1 LAGDFSK
8 SLREISTLM
17 DNVTEKDIK
26 KMSKEL
32 RVLSGASGLALDSLS
47 KAKYDIVSAGFANAA
62 DSAEVLAVSAKLA
75 VGGVTTAASAA
86 DILTT
91 ALNAYGKSAK
101 ESEKVADILFTTV
114 KFGKTT
120 MDELSASL
128 GRVLPLARA
137 SKASLETVGAAMA
150 TLTSSGIKTAE
161 ATTFLRGALQA
172 LDAPTKAAA
181 KEMFDAGISAKHFD
195 DGSLDLLST
204 IKQFRGMDTKTL
216 TKFIPSQEAITAIL
230 TMSNNIDVL
239 ADNLAGFEDTAG
251 AAETAFGKMAKEFNV
266 KMSRLKNNISS
277 ALIEF
282 GTLIIE
288 KITPII
294 DSFNKVLGK
303 LGEIGWD
310 VIAKDLTDNWRDVLG
325 VMGQLVGIM
334 LKPIPATIAG
344 LFMLAGKLAVEA
356 FKLGFEALKNVDW
369 GALIFGSGPRKNAMA
384 LAKVFGKDVAQ
395 EFINKGVTG
404 FLDDQS
410 ENPIAV
416 FMQKAAKEAGGQVGP
431 SFKRNISKVVRKEFD
446 EMGVD
451 ISTQLLEVLVKPF
464 IQTAYK
470 GKATADDL
478 QRTFDGFV
486 FAPDMDI
493 DAEMAII
500 RATWVDEWGFAVDDA
515 NVVLTAFYNGLIAR
529 NTVAVESVGQEM
541 SIMDT
546 YIELYQK
553 LIDKQRESNA
563 VIEESNELPRANTAI
578 EAWGFAYETEI
589 NNVQG
594 MLSNFTAAWSQNL
607 DQRVNAEI
615 SALKDTA
622 RYQNADAERRED
634 MERGI
639 LQNYASEQKLKFRV
653 SQASA
658 LAEIGMNT
666 ATALTKSVAGAWETI
681 GQPWFSIIAA
691 LGVAQTALVLS
702 QKPPEFHSG
711 GLVGG
716 QGDTPIMAQSGEFVL
731 SRSAVQ
737 DIGVDTAQRINQ
749 GGGAG
754 ITVNINAPLV
764 DETVR
769 DSIIP
774 AIQKAQRLNLA

>member
-1 LAGDFSK
+1 VANKNLFIRIGVKGARKTRKALNSVGNSLKGISKVASIAGLGIAGLSVKLAGDFSK

-17 DNVTEKDIK
+17 SNVTEKDIK

-62 DSAEVLAVSAKLA
+62 DSAEVLAVSTKLA

-181 KEMFDAGISAKHFD
+181 KEMKSAGIAAKHFD

-251 AAETAFGKMAKEFNV
+251 AAETAFGKMAKEFNI

-282 GTLIIE
+282 GSLIIE
-288 KITPII
+288 KITPIV

-334 LKPIPATIAG
+334 FKPIPATVGAI
-344 LFMLAGKLAVEA
+344 FRLAGKLAVEA
-356 FKLGFEALKNVDW
+356 FKFGFKTIAENIDLMSLFKSVSGLAEKERKRLKIIVD
-369 GALIFGSGPRKNAMA
+369 
-384 LAKVFGKDVAQ
+384 VFGRDVA
-395 EFINKGVTG
+395 EGLTESGDLTPLFDALGVSINTNKGKIKKLLVAEFEGAGHEGMEG
-404 FLDDQS
+404 FAQQIS
-410 ENPIAV
+410 EQMKLWTSGKMPRNWISS
-416 FMQKAAKEAGGQVGP
+416 FFGQTKVSDVVG
-431 SFKRNISKVVRKEFD
+431 SDFEK
-446 EMGVD
+446 
-451 ISTQLLEVLVKPF
+451 
-464 IQTAYK
+464 
-470 GKATADDL
+470 
-478 QRTFDGFV
+478 
-486 FAPDMDI
+486 
-493 DAEMAII
+493 EMAFLS
-500 RATWVDEWGFAVDDA
+500 ATWAKQWSVSAEEA
-515 NVVLTAFYNGLIAR
+515 NVLMTQFYNDLIAR
-529 NTVAVESVGQEM
+529 NTVATESVGQEM
-541 SIMDT
+541 SIMD
-546 YIELYQK
+546 
-553 LIDKQRESNA
+553 
-563 VIEESNELPRANTAI
+563 
-578 EAWGFAYETEI
+578 
-589 NNVQG
+589 
-594 MLSNFTAAWSQNL
+594 
-607 DQRVNAEI
+607 
-615 SALKDTA
+615 
-622 RYQNADAERRED
+622 
-634 MERGI
+634 
-639 LQNYASEQKLKFRV
+639 
-653 SQASA
+653 
-658 LAEIGMNT
+658 
-666 ATALTKSVAGAWETI
+666 
-681 GQPWFSIIAA
+681 
-691 LGVAQTALVLS
+691 
-702 QKPPEFHSG
+702 
-711 GLVGG
+711 
-716 QGDTPIMAQSGEFVL
+716 
-731 SRSAVQ
+731 
-737 DIGVDTAQRINQ
+737 
-749 GGGAG
+749 
-754 ITVNINAPLV
+754 
-764 DETVR
+764 
-769 DSIIP
+769 
-774 AIQKAQRLNLA
+774 

>member
-1 LAGDFSK
+1 MLVKSIEQRRNKKVANKNLIIRIGVKGARKTRKALNGVGNSLKGISKVASIAGLGIAGLSVKLAEDFSK

-17 DNVTEKDIK
+17 SNVTEKDIK

-32 RVLSGASGLALDSLS
+32 RVLSGDSGLALDSLS

-204 IKQFRGMDTKTL
+204 IKQFEGMDTKTL

-251 AAETAFGKMAKEFNV
+251 AAETAFGKMAKEFNI

-282 GTLIIE
+282 GSLIIE
-288 KITPII
+288 KITPIV

-334 LKPIPATIAG
+334 LKPIPATIGAI
-344 LFMLAGKLAVEA
+344 FRLAGKAAVEA
-356 FKLGFEALKNVDW
+356 FKKGAELFASINW
-369 GALIFGSGPRKNAMA
+369 GEVIFGSP
-384 LAKVFGKDVAQ
+384 AKRTMLG
-395 EFINKGVTG
+395 
-404 FLDDQS
+404 
-410 ENPIAV
+410 IA
-416 FMQKAAKEAGGQVGP
+416 
-431 SFKRNISKVVRKEFD
+431 KRF
-446 EMGVD
+446 
-451 ISTQLLEVLVKPF
+451 
-464 IQTAYK
+464 
-470 GKATADDL
+470 
-478 QRTFDGFV
+478 
-486 FAPDMDI
+486 
-493 DAEMAII
+493 
-500 RATWVDEWGFAVDDA
+500 
-515 NVVLTAFYNGLIAR
+515 
-529 NTVAVESVGQEM
+529 
-541 SIMDT
+541 
-546 YIELYQK
+546 
-553 LIDKQRESNA
+553 
-563 VIEESNELPRANTAI
+563 
-578 EAWGFAYETEI
+578 
-589 NNVQG
+589 
-594 MLSNFTAAWSQNL
+594 
-607 DQRVNAEI
+607 
-615 SALKDTA
+615 
-622 RYQNADAERRED
+622 
-634 MERGI
+634 
-639 LQNYASEQKLKFRV
+639 
-653 SQASA
+653 
-658 LAEIGMNT
+658 
-666 ATALTKSVAGAWETI
+666 
-681 GQPWFSIIAA
+681 
-691 LGVAQTALVLS
+691 
-702 QKPPEFHSG
+702 
-711 GLVGG
+711 
-716 QGDTPIMAQSGEFVL
+716 
-731 SRSAVQ
+731 
-737 DIGVDTAQRINQ
+737 GVDTANHFIEHGYIGRLDALK
-749 GGGAG
+749 GGWGTGGALSHFLYDEYKAAIKKG
-754 ITVNINAPLV
+754 ITPSTKYLTQKLIETIEISTGNIITDTKAKSYLRGMVENFMS
-764 DETVR
+764 DSMKGVR
-769 DSIIP
+769 LDTEAVFGDWRVPEGMKMSW
-774 AIQKAQRLNLA
+774 RH